1 MPGVDELLVESLAQF
16 LVEGVEK
23 QFWAILSEVDQRSTT
38 KLNVKDNA
46 TTEKE
51 AEQ

>member
-1 MPGVDELLVESLAQF
+1 MPGVDEVMVECLAEF
-16 LVEGVEK
+16 LAEAVSK
-23 QFWAILSEVDQRSTT
+23 QFWEILSEVDQRSTT

-51 AEQ
+51 VEQ